1 MWPYDI
7 FLFAVEF
14 CENILGSIHTSYL
27 KTNYSICAEKFLT
40 CVFWLALIIFISCRK
55 CRELT
60 NISKKNCSR
69 VLYLKVSFYIHM
81 AFSFFFVF
89 FSSFIHV
96 TIVSWHAL
104 FTYLYFFAGSNLLLQ
119 RIMVKRGVPEDMT
132 FVAFDSTT
140 SLCTS
145 SYVRICITLSFC
157 IVVFLF
163 REKKFSILLYSLT
176 ENAWQVREENW
187 FATSSCGRT
196 ESYDS
201 FSWGV
206 AYHLGIV
213 LLVDRVSFSVTFF
226 FVLIRGIA

>member
-1 MWPYDI
+1 MPKI
-7 FLFAVEF
+7 FF
-14 CENILGSIHTSYL
+14 
-27 KTNYSICAEKFLT
+27 T

-60 NISKKNCSR
+60 NISKKNYSR

-81 AFSFFFVF
+81 VFSFIPVFV
-89 FSSFIHV
+89 SPFIHV

-187 FATSSCGRT
+187 FATSSCGWT

-226 FVLIRGIA
+226 FVLIRFVEA

>member
-1 MWPYDI
+1 MKFF
-7 FLFAVEF
+7 FLQLSFVKTY
-14 CENILGSIHTSYL
+14 LGQFTHLTFL
-27 KTNYSICAEKFLT
+27 KTNYSIRAEKFFYLCFLACFDNFHFLQEMQRTDKYFKKELFQGFISEGQFLYSYGVFIHSCVCFLFHSCDHCLLT
-40 CVFWLALIIFISCRK
+40 CII
-55 CRELT
+55 
-60 NISKKNCSR
+60 
-69 VLYLKVSFYIHM
+69 YLSV
-81 AFSFFFVF
+81 
-89 FSSFIHV
+89 
-96 TIVSWHAL
+96 
-104 FTYLYFFAGSNLLLQ
+104 FFAGSNLLLQ

-187 FATSSCGRT
+187 FATSSCGGT

-201 FSWGV
+201 FS
-206 AYHLGIV
+206 
-213 LLVDRVSFSVTFF
+213 
-226 FVLIRGIA
+226 

>member
-1 MWPYDI
+1 MQRTDKYFKKELFQGFI
-7 FLFAVEF
+7 SEGQFLYSYGVFIHSCVCFLFHSRDH
-14 CENILGSIHTSYL
+14 CLLTSIIYL
-27 KTNYSICAEKFLT
+27 S
-40 CVFWLALIIFISCRK
+40 V
-55 CRELT
+55 
-60 NISKKNCSR
+60 
-69 VLYLKVSFYIHM
+69 
-81 AFSFFFVF
+81 
-89 FSSFIHV
+89 
-96 TIVSWHAL
+96 
-104 FTYLYFFAGSNLLLQ
+104 FFAGSNLLLQ

-187 FATSSCGRT
+187 FTTSSCGGT
-196 ESYDS
+196 ESYNS

-226 FVLIRGIA
+226 FVLIRFVEA

>member
-1 MWPYDI
+1 MPKN
-7 FLFAVEF
+7 FF
-14 CENILGSIHTSYL
+14 S
-27 KTNYSICAEKFLT
+27 

-60 NISKKNCSR
+60 NISKKNYSR

-81 AFSFFFVF
+81 VFSFIPVFV
-89 FSSFIHV
+89 SPFIHV

-119 RIMVKRGVPEDMT
+119 RIMVKRGVPEEMT

-163 REKKFSILLYSLT
+163 REKKFSILLLLPHRKCLASQRGELVC
-176 ENAWQVREENW
+176 NKFMRLDWIVRFIQLRSRLPLGNR
-187 FATSSCGRT
+187 TSCRQG
-196 ESYDS
+196 E
-201 FSWGV
+201 F
-206 AYHLGIV
+206 
-213 LLVDRVSFSVTFF
+213 
-226 FVLIRGIA
+226 

>member
-1 MWPYDI
+1 MALWY
-7 FLFAVEF
+7 FSF
-14 CENILGSIHTSYL
+14 CSWILLKHTWVNLHILLSL
-27 KTNYSICAEKFLT
+27 RQIIQSVPKNFFI

-60 NISKKNCSR
+60 NISKKNYSR

-81 AFSFFFVF
+81 VFSFIPVFV
-89 FSSFIHV
+89 SPFIHV

-163 REKKFSILLYSLT
+163 REKKFSILL
-176 ENAWQVREENW
+176 
-187 FATSSCGRT
+187 
-196 ESYDS
+196 
-201 FSWGV
+201 
-206 AYHLGIV
+206 
-213 LLVDRVSFSVTFF
+213 LLPHRKCLASQ
-226 FVLIRGIA
+226 RGELVCNKFMR